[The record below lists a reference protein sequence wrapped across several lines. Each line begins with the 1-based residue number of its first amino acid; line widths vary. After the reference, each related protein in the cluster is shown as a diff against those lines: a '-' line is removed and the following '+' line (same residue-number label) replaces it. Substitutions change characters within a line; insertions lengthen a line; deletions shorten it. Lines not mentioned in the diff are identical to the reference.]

1 MPESIPPV
9 PLVPTLA
16 RIFDASALPNMPLA
30 MRLLVEQR
38 MVVCFA
44 NVRETSTRSKYVEEL
59 QDTQTCTNTYI
70 YTYTYTNNS
79 IYISINI

>member
-9 PLVPTLA
+9 LLVPALA

-38 MVVCFA
+38 TVVCFA
-44 NVRETSTRSKYVEEL
+44 NVRKTSTISKYVEEL
-59 QDTQTCTNTYI
+59 QETQTCTNIYI
-70 YTYTYTNNS
+70 YIHTHTLTVQFTYQ
-79 IYISINI
+79 